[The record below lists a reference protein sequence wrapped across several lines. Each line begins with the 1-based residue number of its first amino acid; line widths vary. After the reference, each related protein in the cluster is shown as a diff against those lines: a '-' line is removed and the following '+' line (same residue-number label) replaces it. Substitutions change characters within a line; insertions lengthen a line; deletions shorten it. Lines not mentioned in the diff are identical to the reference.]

1 MTAEQAHS
9 DATQQPG
16 WRRQIE
22 HDPIPAAG
30 TQLEPIGLV
39 RAHPPQR
46 NLESRGA
53 LDDRRQTSSAGA
65 GHRQVASLDD
75 SRLLDTD
82 QCQRATQVPLMVV
95 LDVGD
100 RRDPQVEH
108 VRGVEPAAHPDLHD
122 RQVHR

>member
-1 MTAEQAHS
+1 RVACLVTAEQPHS
-9 DATQQPG
+9 DVTQQPG

-22 HDPIPAAG
+22 HNPITAAG
-30 TQLEPIGLV
+30 TQLGAIGLV

-46 NLESRGA
+46 NLESRAA
-53 LDDRRQTSSAGA
+53 LDDWRQASSAGA

-95 LDVGD
+95 LDV
-100 RRDPQVEH
+100 
-108 VRGVEPAAHPDLHD
+108 
-122 RQVHR
+122 